1 MIVNIKG
8 GLRLPRIFGNTP
20 AGKAK
25 LQRCIDF
32 IRDEVV
38 KTIASGTK
46 TFNAQ
51 TLFGGENC
59 NWVQLGF
66 PIGDFWLDLEQKY
79 INDGYSDPQWQ
90 AEHQAG
96 IYVGMCLKYVCHS
109 VLRTNFKMKNEINH
123 ITYTVV

>member
-8 GLRLPRIFGNTP
+8 GLRLPRIFGNTQ

-32 IRDEVV
+32 VRDEVV

-51 TLFGGENC
+51 TLFGGDNY

-66 PIGDFWLDLEQKY
+66 PIGDFWLDLKQKY
-79 INDGYSDPQWQ
+79 INEGYSDPQWQ

-109 VLRTNFKMKNEINH
+109 VLKTNFKMKNEFNH

>member
-8 GLRLPRIFGNTP
+8 GLRLPKIFGNTP

-32 IRDEVV
+32 VRDEVV

-51 TLFGGENC
+51 TLFGGDRLMA
-59 NWVQLGF
+59 LGLASGWMKLTIEDRAMWKIL
-66 PIGDFWLDLEQKY
+66 PGSVPYVYRLDNRAD
-79 INDGYSDPQWQ
+79 ISSM
-90 AEHQAG
+90 
-96 IYVGMCLKYVCHS
+96 ITTVGALTK
-109 VLRTNFKMKNEINH
+109 K
-123 ITYTVV
+123 